1 MKTLKQLQVE
11 HVANILLFVYKSVG
25 INHQFRCTFDRIEYI
40 SGYPVLYG
48 VLSTG
53 IQYEHPLSVQELKN
67 EKVIIV

>member
-1 MKTLKQLQVE
+1 MIEK
-11 HVANILLFVYKSVG
+11 NITELIKGEIFVYKSVG
-25 INHQFRCTFDRIEYI
+25 INHQFRCTFDRIEHI